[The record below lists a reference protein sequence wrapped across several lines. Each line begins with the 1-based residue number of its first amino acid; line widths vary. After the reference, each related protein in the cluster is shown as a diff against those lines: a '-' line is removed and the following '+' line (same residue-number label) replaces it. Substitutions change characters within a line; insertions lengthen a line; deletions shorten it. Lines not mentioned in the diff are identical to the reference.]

1 MPKRTSQTWSRRK
14 GTPGIQTET
23 VLDCADNSGA
33 RKLKMIASVGYQ
45 GTRRRQPHASL
56 GDQIVTIVK
65 KGKPELRRQI
75 VRAVVIRQRM
85 PFQRA
90 NGQWIQFEDNAAV
103 LIDTEGE
110 PKGTEIRGAVAKEA
124 AKKWPSVGKICRIIV

>member
-1 MPKRTSQTWSRRK
+1 MPKRTSQAWSRTK

-23 VLDCADNSGA
+23 VLECADNSGA
-33 RKLKMIASVGYQ
+33 RKLQMISAVGYH
-45 GTRRRQPHASL
+45 GNRRKQPYASL
-56 GDQIVTIVK
+56 GDQIVATVK

-85 PFQRA
+85 PYQRA
-90 NGQWIQFEDNAAV
+90 NGSWVQFEDNAAV

-110 PKGTEIRGAVAKEA
+110 PKGTEIRGAIAKEA
-124 AKKWPSVGKICRIIV
+124 AKKWPSVGKIARIIV